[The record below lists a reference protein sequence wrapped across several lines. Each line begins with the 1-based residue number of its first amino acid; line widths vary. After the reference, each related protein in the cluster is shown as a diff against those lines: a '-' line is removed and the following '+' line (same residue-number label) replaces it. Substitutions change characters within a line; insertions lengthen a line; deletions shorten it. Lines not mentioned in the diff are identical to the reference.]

1 MLWVGCV
8 QTQEITMLNRLSS
21 IQVKHVCGQ
30 LVLMVIA
37 LALASVPFTA
47 AQIQIA
53 AQLAAT
59 SLS

>member
-1 MLWVGCV
+1 
-8 QTQEITMLNRLSS
+8 MLNRLVS
-21 IQVKHVCGQ
+21 IKEKHVCGQ
-30 LVLMVIA
+30 VVLMVVA

-53 AQLAAT
+53 AQLAAI

>member
-1 MLWVGCV
+1 
-8 QTQEITMLNRLSS
+8 MLNRLSS
-21 IQVKHVCGQ
+21 IKAKHVCGQ

-53 AQLAAT
+53 AQIAST

>member
-1 MLWVGCV
+1 MLWVACV
-8 QTQEITMLNRLSS
+8 QTQEITMLNRPFS
-21 IQVKHVCGQ
+21 IKAKHVCGQ

-47 AQIQIA
+47 AQVQIA
-53 AQLAAT
+53 AQLAAA